1 MYILLVW
8 PILPKH
14 CLKIWNVTYTQY
26 EGTDLIWRLVLL
38 KVMHIRAVQ
47 DISWLSTDRFTHKI
61 ARFVFPCLQSFQI
74 TTTKNTHICVSTEYF
89 RCTDIAEFPINTVP
103 KLSKWS
109 LHPSD
114 KNLNVNVFRD
124 KSLFQ
129 VQRFP
134 SKRSSCLSRNTKKTH
149 LWGLMKYKKT
159 PCSNKESI
167 SYLLMRSIK
176 SQPLCAHIYFFNNLF
191 NEIKIDR
198 TLSALRTRN
207 DFQGSLLAEP
217 SRERQ
222 VSWYD
227 SMRWGG
233 WAVRE

>member
-1 MYILLVW
+1 MKCDIYTVRGNWLDLAIGIVKSYAHQGCSGHFMIIHGQIYSQNRTLCVPLSSVVSKHHHKEYAYLRVNW
-8 PILPKH
+8 ALPLH
-14 CLKIWNVTYTQY
+14 WHRWISDQYCTKIVKM
-26 EGTDLIWRLVLL
+26 I
-38 KVMHIRAVQ
+38 
-47 DISWLSTDRFTHKI
+47 FTS
-61 ARFVFPCLQSFQI
+61 QSQ
-74 TTTKNTHICVSTEYF
+74 KSERKC
-89 RCTDIAEFPINTVP
+89 
-103 KLSKWS
+103 
-109 LHPSD
+109 
-114 KNLNVNVFRD
+114 VFRD

-134 SKRSSCLSRNTKKTH
+134 SKRSSFLSRNTKKTH
-149 LWGLMKYKKT
+149 LWGLMKYKKA
-159 PCSNKESI
+159 PCSNNESL